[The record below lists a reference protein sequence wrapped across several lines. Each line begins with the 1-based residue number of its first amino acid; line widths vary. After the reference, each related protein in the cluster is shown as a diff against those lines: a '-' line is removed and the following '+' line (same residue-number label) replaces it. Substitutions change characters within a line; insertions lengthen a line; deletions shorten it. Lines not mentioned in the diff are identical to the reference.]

1 MTFET
6 LRGRYPVFR
15 YDAYHIE
22 RTADEVVLTFDF
34 SVPGLCSFHPQTR
47 IPTDH
52 LHLVNDFDS
61 DTANAIVFALGLTET
76 VSYWKAT
83 CSPVIEV
90 ACGSLTAAQKTW
102 WKTLWFNGLGEFFY
116 RNGIETDADSFV
128 DVRSGETPSVPRDA
142 FQNAGLCLV
151 PVGGGKDS
159 AVTLSL
165 LHARKEKIRTFT
177 VNDQKARTDTVTA
190 AGLSADCMVRT
201 YRTIDPELLRLN
213 REGFLNGH
221 TPFSAIVAFLS
232 LYCAYLIGA
241 AHIIL
246 SNESSANESTVAGTS
261 VNHQYS
267 KSYAFERDFTDYVQ
281 NVIGLPVR
289 YFSLL
294 RPFNE
299 MQIAKMFARLPQYHA
314 VFKSCNAGSKQNI
327 WCRNCAKCLFV
338 YIILSPFLS
347 EEQLTAIFGENLL
360 DKASLAPDFDALC
373 GLSDEKPFE
382 CIGTVREVCA
392 ALRMTAARYNAAGKP
407 LPLLLRQR
415 MASLPDASDDPLD
428 DFNAENNVPSAF
440 ADCVKEM
447 LRCVRA
453 D

>member
-1 MTFET
+1 MTFED
-6 LRGRYPVFR
+6 LRIRYPVFR

-22 RTADEVVLTFDF
+22 RTADEIVLTFDF
-34 SVPGLCSFHPQTR
+34 TVPGLCAFHPQTR
-47 IPTDH
+47 IPTAR
-52 LHLVNDFDS
+52 LQLVNAWDS
-61 DTANAIVFALGLTET
+61 ETARTIVFSLGLTEA
-76 VSYWKAT
+76 VSYWKAV

-90 ACGSLTAAQKTW
+90 CCGQLTPAQQTW
-102 WKTLWFNGLGEFFY
+102 WKTLWYNGLGEFFF

-128 DVRSGETPSVPRDA
+128 QIRCGGSPCVPSDTFR
-142 FQNAGLCLV
+142 NAGLCLV

-165 LHARKEKIRTFT
+165 LHDRKEKIRAFT
-177 VNDQKARTDTVTA
+177 VNDQQARPDTVTA

-201 YRTIDPELLRLN
+201 CRTIDSELLRLN

-241 AHIIL
+241 EYIVL
-246 SNESSANESTVAGTS
+246 SNESSANESNIAGTE

-267 KSYAFERDFTDYVQ
+267 KSYAFERDFTDYVRD
-281 NVIGLPVR
+281 VIGLPVR

-299 MQIAKMFARLPQYHA
+299 MQIARQFAALPQYHA
-314 VFKSCNAGSKQNI
+314 VFKSCNAGSKKNI
-327 WCRNCAKCLFV
+327 WCCNCAKCLFV
-338 YIILSPFLS
+338 YCILSPFLP
-347 EEQLTAIFGENLL
+347 EEKLTAIFGENLL
-360 DKASLAPDFDALC
+360 EKESLKADFDGLC
-373 GLSDEKPFE
+373 GLSDIKPFE

-392 ALRMTAARYNAAGKP
+392 ALRKTIAQDKAQGKS
-407 LPLLLRQR
+407 LPALLRY
-415 MASLPDASDDPLD
+415 ADGKLPDTADDPLL
-428 DFNAENNVPSAF
+428 DFNAEHHVPPAF
-440 ADCVKEM
+440 QSCVKEM
-447 LRCVRA
+447 LRFVRA

>member
-1 MTFET
+1 MTFEE
-6 LRGRYPVFR
+6 LRARYPVFR

-22 RTADEVVLTFDF
+22 RAADEVVLTFDF

-47 IPTDH
+47 IPTAH
-52 LHLVNDFDS
+52 LDVINDFGS

-90 ACGSLTAAQKTW
+90 CCGQLSAAQKTW

-128 DVRSGETPSVPRDA
+128 DIRCGETPSVPQGA
-142 FQNAGLCLV
+142 FRNAGLCLV

-165 LHARKEKIRTFT
+165 LDAWKDKIRTFT
-177 VNDQKARTDTVTA
+177 VNDQQARTDTVLA
-190 AGLSADCMVRT
+190 AGLPADCIVRT
-201 YRTIDPELLRLN
+201 YRTIDPELLRRN

-241 AHIIL
+241 EHIIL
-246 SNESSANESTVAGTS
+246 SNESSANESTVAGTA

-299 MQIAKMFARLPQYHA
+299 MQIAKMFARLQQYHG
-314 VFKSCNAGSKQNI
+314 VFKSCNVGSKQNI

-338 YIILSPFLS
+338 YIILSPFLR

-360 DKASLAPDFDALC
+360 DKPSLQAHFDVAEDLSIGGFVPAGKDIRRHLSGALREDAC
-373 GLSDEKPFE
+373 
-382 CIGTVREVCA
+382 TVCVAA
-392 ALRMTAARYNAAGKP
+392 ALAEPRVP
-407 LPLLLRQR
+407 RQ
-415 MASLPDASDDPLD
+415 
-428 DFNAENNVPSAF
+428 
-440 ADCVKEM
+440 
-447 LRCVRA
+447 
-453 D
+453 